1 MCDPTPERE
10 RDFHPARGHEGMHDG
25 VHVTHAH
32 VALSNIHGDEMK

>member
-1 MCDPTPERE
+1 MGDPTPERE
-10 RDFHPARGHEGMHDG
+10 RDFHPARGPHDG